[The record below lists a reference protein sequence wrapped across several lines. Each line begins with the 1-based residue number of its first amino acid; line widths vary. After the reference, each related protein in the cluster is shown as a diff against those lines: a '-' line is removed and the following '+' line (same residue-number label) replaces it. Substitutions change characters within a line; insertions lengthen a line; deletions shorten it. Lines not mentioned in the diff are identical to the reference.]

1 MVKRMRAL
9 LESNRARNSQPETH
23 PDDGGGRV
31 PVWARPHRMERFPD
45 AWENSS
51 RNLPRSG
58 ILFIPRR
65 EVRFEFC
72 GRQIAERGV
81 KPLLVVDLFEELADR
96 CAGLGQ
102 IAILVAVDLFL
113 L

>member
-1 MVKRMRAL
+1 
-9 LESNRARNSQPETH
+9 
-23 PDDGGGRV
+23 
-31 PVWARPHRMERFPD
+31 
-45 AWENSS
+45 
-51 RNLPRSG
+51 
-58 ILFIPRR
+58 
-65 EVRFEFC
+65 
-72 GRQIAERGV
+72 V